1 MARARTMPRHTAA
14 PTPTPEGQNPSEPS
28 AWAVGPEGQDLRES
42 PSPSPPAEAQPATGR
57 PETRGQGAHSSRGRQ
72 GSHKGRNAEEHHSM
86 FEDRSVLDALW
97 SAMVAA
103 PTSVMSPP
111 TSATPA
117 ALDDPVA
124 PETISAAPEEAV
136 ADAAVTGTA
145 PTETAAAP
153 TGPAIGVAQAPT
165 ATRPPADTLIDPAA
179 AGAATASPDPGVTTA
194 GTDPPTPQPSLLGLP
209 GLNRA
214 AASTNRTIWA
224 GPRHAAPLDW
234 NSTSAL
240 LTIETPASITDGGL
254 LVLRLVVGLTM
265 AAHGAQ
271 KAFGAFGGA
280 GLHTT
285 AADFASL
292 GYQPGMLFALAA
304 VVGELFGGV
313 LLTVG
318 LLTPLAAGGIIG
330 VTVNAMV
337 AVNFSHGF
345 FATTDG
351 IELPLVLSGGALA
364 LLLAG
369 PGRYAADARIPFF
382 NGAALQCVAASVAT
396 FALLTSLAA
405 HLL

>member
-14 PTPTPEGQNPSEPS
+14 PTPMPEGQTPPEPGGL
-28 AWAVGPEGQDLRES
+28 AVGPEGQDLRES
-42 PSPSPPAEAQPATGR
+42 PSPPTETQPATGR
-57 PETRGQGAHSSRGRQ
+57 PETRGQGAHSSRSRQ
-72 GSHKGRNAEEHHSM
+72 GPHKGRSAEEHHSM
-86 FEDRSVLDALW
+86 FEERSVLDALW

-111 TSATPA
+111 TSATPTT
-117 ALDDPVA
+117 LDDPVA
-124 PETISAAPEEAV
+124 PEAVPAESAE
-136 ADAAVTGTA
+136 
-145 PTETAAAP
+145 AAAP
-153 TGPAIGVAQAPT
+153 GAVAEAPVETPADEAPVAGPAIGVAQAPT
-165 ATRPPADTLIDPAA
+165 ATPPPAPAPAGDPAA
-179 AGAATASPDPGVTTA
+179 TGPSTA
-194 GTDPPTPQPSLLGLP
+194 PPIHGLGLP

-214 AASTNRTIWA
+214 ATSTNRTIWA

-280 GLHTT
+280 GLHAT

-304 VVGELFGGV
+304 VVGELFGGL

-318 LLTPLAAGGIIG
+318 FLTPLAAGGIIG
-330 VTVNAMV
+330 VTVNAIV

-345 FATTDG
+345 FATSDG
-351 IELPLVLSGGALA
+351 VELPLVLSGGALA